1 MGRRKR
7 LPVFEHVTIED
18 VASEGKSI
26 ARVEGQVIFVT
37 KALPGDVVDL
47 KITKKKKSYMEGKPL
62 HFHAYSNMRVKPF
75 CKHFDVCGGCKWQDL
90 PYPEQLRYKRKQV
103 VDNLERIGKV
113 NLPEVKDILP
123 SPHTRYYRNK
133 MEFSFSD
140 YRWLTREEIEASDE
154 KLEKRG
160 LGLHIPG
167 RWDKIV
173 DIEHCHLQPDPSNA
187 IRNEIRRFA
196 IENNYSFFNVRTNQG
211 FLRNLIIR
219 TSSSGE
225 VMVIIVFSEDHT
237 EKRTALLEH
246 IQSKFPEITSLIY
259 MINSKANDSIYDL
272 EPVTHFGRGHIF
284 EQMEELRFK
293 IGPKSFYQT
302 NSHQAYQLYQLVREY
317 AELQGDEH
325 VYDLYTGTGTI
336 ANFLARHARHITGI
350 ESVPEA
356 IGDAREN
363 ARINDINNT
372 RFVSGDMK
380 ELLNERFF
388 NEHGWPQVIVTD
400 PPRAGMHKDVV
411 GNILKA
417 APQTIVY
424 VSCNPATQARDINLL
439 SSQYSVEQVQPVD
452 MFPHTYHVENVVLMK
467 RLHDPVTTGL

>member
-7 LPVFEHVTIED
+7 LPVFEQITIED
-18 VASEGKSI
+18 IAAEGKSI
-26 ARVEGQVIFVT
+26 ARVEGQVVFVT
-37 KALPGDVVDL
+37 QALPGDVVDI

-62 HFHAYSNMRVKPF
+62 HFHAYSDMRIEPF
-75 CKHFDVCGGCKWQDL
+75 CKHFDLCGGCKWQDL
-90 PYPEQLRYKRKQV
+90 PYHHQLRYKRKQV

-113 NLPEVKDILP
+113 ELPEIHDILP

-140 YRWLTREEIEASDE
+140 YRWLTRQEIQASDE
-154 KLEKRG
+154 QLEKRG

-187 IRNEIRRFA
+187 IRNEVRQFA
-196 IENNYSFFNVRTNQG
+196 IDNNYSFFNVRNNKG

-219 TSSSGE
+219 TSSNGQ
-225 VMVIIVFSEDHT
+225 VMVIVVFSEDHA
-237 EKRTALLEH
+237 EKRMALMEH
-246 IQSKFPEITSLIY
+246 IKMNFPDIASLIY
-259 MINSKANDSIYDL
+259 MINAKANDSIYDL
-272 EPVTHFGRGHIF
+272 EPVTYHGQDHIF
-284 EQMEELRFK
+284 EQMEKMRFK

-317 AELQGDEH
+317 AGLQGDEH

-336 ANFLARHARHITGI
+336 ANFLAQHARKITGI

-356 IGDAREN
+356 IVDAREN
-363 ARINDINNT
+363 ARLNDIRNT
-372 RFVSGDMK
+372 TFVSGDMK
-380 ELLNERFF
+380 QLLNEDFF
-388 NEHGWPQVIVTD
+388 NQYGWPQVVVTD

-411 GNILKA
+411 SQILKA
-417 APQTIVY
+417 TPKTIVY

-439 SSQYSVEQVQPVD
+439 SSHYSVEQVQPVD

-467 RLHDPVTTGL
+467 QKQ